1 MIRQFRQRQFPA
13 DNPLANAL
21 VIIVGVLVI
30 AVSLVL
36 GVVAFVAL
44 LAAAIVMAAI
54 IGARVWWLNRKLGR
68 GRQNHVNQGAET
80 GSGAEIIEGEFRV
93 ITHDKE
99 RDSGG

>member
-1 MIRQFRQRQFPA
+1 MMQQFRQRQFPA
-13 DNPLANAL
+13 NNPLANAL

-44 LAAAIVMAAI
+44 FAAAIVMAAV
-54 IGARVWWLNRKLGR
+54 IGVRVWWLNRKQGR
-68 GRQNHVNQGAET
+68 GRQNHVNRGAET
-80 GSGAEIIEGEFRV
+80 GAGAEIIEGEFRV
-93 ITHDKE
+93 ITHEKD